1 MSKVTLKRAAY
12 FFSMYQTNY
21 IYIKPFSRLYIKSI
35 FINVVFFRSSTWI
48 HSYIADQTD
57 RLCSYISRTRN
68 RRRYDCPWVTE
79 NGCRPSTGVKVLD
92 GDLIANRNSSA
103 QNTKRARWLKT
114 NDSSC
119 RSRESIRVRAIVR
132 LSRERVQSTRVQ
144 PDTACS
150 SPWINSIVSMQPNR
164 SAGWHLE
171 SWNPRR
177 PISTR

>member
-1 MSKVTLKRAAY
+1 MCVESNIKTRGI
-12 FFSMYQTNY
+12 FFFR
-21 IYIKPFSRLYIKSI
+21 YIKPISRLYIKPI
-35 FINVVFFRSSTWI
+35 FINVVFPDPIYSRI
-48 HSYIADQTD
+48 DDQTD
-57 RLCSYISRTRN
+57 RLYRYTSRTRN
-68 RRRYDCPWVTE
+68 RRRCDCPWVTE

-132 LSRERVQSTRVQ
+132 LPRERVQSTRVRL
-144 PDTACS
+144 DTACS
-150 SPWINSIVSMQPNR
+150 SPRINSIVPMQPNR

-171 SWNPRR
+171 SWNP
-177 PISTR
+177 PISTRR